1 MRIQRLRVVTW
12 IVGEIGGNP
21 HFHILFSILCTVSV
35 YGVPPPQVM
44 SVLRSGD
51 NGYERAGNQY
61 PCPLLPNL
69 DKEGVQS
76 WQGRA
81 ASTLWVPQCLSPGPL
96 CCTATAHRSQPL
108 RPCFYQLLPISS
120 PSLLHTTGNFML
132 VRDSIRWMPS
142 TLISSTSPNSKLMK
156 HNKKQLLC
164 LLQFFFFN
172 GAHKFQ
178 GGKYPC
184 EWF

>member
-1 MRIQRLRVVTW
+1 MVTW
-12 IVGEIGGNP
+12 TAGEIGGNP

-51 NGYERAGNQY
+51 NGYERAGSQY

-76 WQGRA
+76 WEGCA
-81 ASTLWVPQCLSPGPL
+81 ASTLWMPQCLSPGPL
-96 CCTATAHRSQPL
+96 CCTATAQRSQPL
-108 RPCFYQLLPISS
+108 RPCFYLPLPTSS
-120 PSLLHTTGNFML
+120 PWPETYSLLHTTGNFML
-132 VRDSIRWMPS
+132 VRESIRWMPS
-142 TLISSTSPNSKLMK
+142 TLISSSSPNSKLMK
-156 HNKKQLLC
+156 HNKKTTALSSPVL
-164 LLQFFFFN
+164 FFMGPIN
-172 GAHKFQ
+172 PKEESTLG
-178 GGKYPC
+178 